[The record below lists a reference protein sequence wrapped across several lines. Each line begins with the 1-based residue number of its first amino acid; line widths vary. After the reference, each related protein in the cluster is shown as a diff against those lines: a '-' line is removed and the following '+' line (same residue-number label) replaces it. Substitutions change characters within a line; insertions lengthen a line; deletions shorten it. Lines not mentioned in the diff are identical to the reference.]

1 MKLQPPLIG
10 GPIFVPIFGLVWM
23 FVFYPPSLARLRR
36 LATNLSINLI
46 PVGVVMRIVQRL
58 HQLQL
63 AVVMLV
69 TVDINSYRAAM
80 KVYGRRR
87 T

>member
-1 MKLQPPLIG
+1 MKRAASCFFSSDVNLSSNCVRQDKPMKLQPPLIE
-10 GPIFVPIFGLVWM
+10 GPIFVPIFGLV
-23 FVFYPPSLARLRR
+23 R
-36 LATNLSINLI
+36 
-46 PVGVVMRIVQRL
+46 RL

>member
-1 MKLQPPLIG
+1 VFLFEAP
-10 GPIFVPIFGLVWM
+10 FG
-23 FVFYPPSLARLRR
+23 
-36 LATNLSINLI
+36 
-46 PVGVVMRIVQRL
+46 IVQRL